1 MTQERPVIEQSF
13 VIANELGLHARA
25 ATRFVQIA
33 SRFAADVEVEKD
45 GQKVNGK
52 SIMGVLM
59 LVAAKGTTITVRSA
73 GEDAREAMAAIGQLI
88 ESKFGED

>member
-1 MTQERPVIEQSF
+1 MDLEQSF

-33 SRFAADVEVEKD
+33 SRFGCDVEVEKD
-45 GQKVNGK
+45 GQCVNGK

-59 LVAAKGTTITVRSA
+59 LVAAKGTMITVRSS
-73 GEDAREAMAAIGQLI
+73 GEDAEQAMAAIGQLI
-88 ESKFGED
+88 QNKFGEG